1 MFGPEYGKAI
11 VGALYLA
18 AAIILAAGICICALI
33 AWVLI

>member
-18 AAIILAAGICICALI
+18 ATIILVAGICIGALI